1 MTEPAQ
7 TARISSPAGLLAA
20 VPPLLGFEPGSET
33 LVAVGTEQGTNRVL
47 LTLRYDLRDGVRLAR
62 ELADHATA
70 AFSEGGISRAA
81 AVGYGPEG
89 LITPFAE
96 TLRER
101 LPQAGVTLA
110 EMLRVEDGRYW
121 SYVCT
126 NPECCPPEG
135 KPFDA
140 TQMAPALAQE
150 PVLASRAAL
159 AATVAPVSGK
169 DAESMRDAIGR
180 AVSRSARLA
189 GAAAGNRNRRALI
202 NAGLQAVSDALS
214 TYRSDGQLAS
224 HDEAAW
230 LAVVLRELPVRD
242 DAWSRSI
249 PEHNQAYRR
258 LWSDLTRLTTGQYV
272 IVPASLL
279 AFTAWQSGNGALA
292 NVALDRALA
301 EDANYFMAVLL
312 RQVIN
317 SGAAP
322 SLARLPMT
330 PEQVAASYQRAG
342 NRGRGTPAQP
352 VSQRAR
358 PPRRSGTQQVPRQT
372 RGR

>member
-7 TARISSPAGLLAA
+7 TVRISSPAGLLTA

-33 LVAVGTEQGTNRVL
+33 LVAAGTEQGTNRVL
-47 LTLRYDLRDGVRLAR
+47 LTLRYDLHDSVRLAPR
-62 ELADHATA
+62 LADHAAA
-70 AFSEGGISRAA
+70 AFSDGGISRAV

-96 TLRER
+96 ALRER

-110 EMLRVEDGRYW
+110 EMLRAENGRYW

-140 TQMAPALAQE
+140 TPMAPAFAQT

-169 DAESMRDAIGR
+169 DAESMRNAIGR

-189 GAAAGNRNRRALI
+189 ATAAGHRDRHALI
-202 NAGLQAVSDALS
+202 NAGLPAVSDALS
-214 TYRSDGQLAS
+214 TYRAGGQFAS

-230 LAVVLRELPVRD
+230 LAVVLRNLRIRD
-242 DAWSRSI
+242 DAWSRMV
-249 PEHNQAYRR
+249 PEHREAHQR
-258 LWSDLTRLTTGQYV
+258 LWTGLTRLTTGEYV
-272 IVPASLL
+272 AAPASLL

-301 EDANYFMAVLL
+301 ADPRYSMAVLL
-312 RQVIN
+312 RDVIN

-322 SLARLPMT
+322 SLARPPMT
-330 PEQVAASYQRAG
+330 PEQVAASYQQAAHQ
-342 NRGRGTPAQP
+342 GRGTPAGT
-352 VSQRAR
+352 VSPRAR
-358 PPRRSGTQQVPRQT
+358 PPRWSAAQQVPRRT